1 MTATTATRS
10 MRPMIRRLI
19 NLLLASLAL
28 LGLALGTVACGS
40 ACGELARKICKCQ
53 PTRAK
58 EDACKLATDSAKRNF
73 DPSNSE
79 EKACQQILNSGDCT
93 CEALAAGDLAA
104 CGLANDATDTYE

>member
-1 MTATTATRS
+1 
-10 MRPMIRRLI
+10 MRPMIRRLFK
-19 NLLLASLAL
+19 LLLIAL
-28 LGLALGTVACGS
+28 TAAGLALTVSACGS
-40 ACGELARKICKCQ
+40 ACGDLARKICKCQ

-79 EKACQQILNSGDCT
+79 EKACEQILSSGNCT

-104 CGLANDATDTYE
+104 CGLANDATNIYE